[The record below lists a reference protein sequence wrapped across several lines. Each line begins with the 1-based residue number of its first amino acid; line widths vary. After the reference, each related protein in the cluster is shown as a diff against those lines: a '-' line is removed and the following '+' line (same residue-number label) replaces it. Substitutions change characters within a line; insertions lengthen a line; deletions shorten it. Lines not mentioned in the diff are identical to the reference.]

1 MVSGVFLKEVRMKNP
16 ITKLRE
22 EKGLT
27 QRDLAILLEV
37 SAALISQLE
46 VGALAPSERMLH
58 RIANIFQINV
68 ERLDRELVSFYE
80 ERKEE
85 VKQKLGLRA

>member
-1 MVSGVFLKEVRMKNP
+1 MEVRMKNP

-37 SAALISQLE
+37 SAALVSQLE
-46 VGALAPSERMLH
+46 VGALAPSERMLS

-68 ERLDRELVSFYE
+68 ERLDRELVSFYK

-85 VKQKLGLRA
+85 VKVKLGLRA